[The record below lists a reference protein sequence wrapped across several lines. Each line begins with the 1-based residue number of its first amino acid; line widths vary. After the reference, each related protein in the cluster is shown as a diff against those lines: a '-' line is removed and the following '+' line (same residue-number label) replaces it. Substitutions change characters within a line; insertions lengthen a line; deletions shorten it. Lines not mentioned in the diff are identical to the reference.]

1 MKMIDLVLH
10 GFDALKAGKSLNNV
24 AAWKNVQVVGSLLAA
39 LLGIAASLGYNFG
52 LTDQQI
58 YGLAAGIAAL
68 VNGYLTL
75 ATSKKVGIDGRVVQV
90 DSAATEL
97 PAIELQSVKSIDSPT
112 TDKGLAESKSSIVG
126 VPEPSGSPG
135 HDFDPVQAICRIQE
149 KDGTDSG
156 WNG

>member
-24 AAWKNVQVVGSLLAA
+24 AAWKNVQVIGSFLAA

-75 ATSKKVGIDGRVVQV
+75 ATSKKVGLDGRVVQV
-90 DSAATEL
+90 DSTASEL

-112 TDKGLAESKSSIVG
+112 TSRGLADPKSSIIG
-126 VPEPSGSPG
+126 VPESNGTSE
-135 HDFDPVQAICRIQE
+135 FESDPVQAFRRIQE
-149 KDGTDSG
+149 KSGTDSG